1 MFPQEHIEGFEKYW
15 RRRKPGTSTAV
26 HYTSD
31 VRIFFKWA
39 NDLSPEIIT
48 VHDVDRFIE
57 WQQSIGRAPATIRR
71 KLIAL
76 RKGYGN
82 LLPLSWSIFAKHI

>member
-1 MFPQEHIEGFEKYW
+1 MFSKKHIEGFEKYR

-39 NDLSPEIIT
+39 NDQLPETIT
-48 VHDVDRFIE
+48 AHDVDCFIE
-57 WQQSIGRAPATIRR
+57 WQQSIGRAPAT
-71 KLIAL
+71 AL
-76 RKGYGN
+76 
-82 LLPLSWSIFAKHI
+82 LLVVASLSLNPT

>member
-15 RRRKPGTSTAV
+15 RRRIPGTSTAM
-26 HYTSD
+26 HYISD
-31 VRIFFKWA
+31 IRIFFKWA

-48 VHDVDRFIE
+48 AHDVDRFIE
-57 WQQSIGRAPATIRR
+57 WQQSIERAPATIRR
-71 KLIAL
+71 RLIAL
-76 RKGYGN
+76 RKVYGN